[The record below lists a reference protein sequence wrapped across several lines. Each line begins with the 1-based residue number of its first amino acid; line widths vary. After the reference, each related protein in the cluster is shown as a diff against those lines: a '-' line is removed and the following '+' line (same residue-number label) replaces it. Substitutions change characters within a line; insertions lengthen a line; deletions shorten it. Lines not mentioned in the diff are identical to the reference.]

1 MTSTDLHSDRP
12 VPAETSVCVMGLGY
26 IGLPTASVLATKGF
40 RVTGVDVRPEVVDT
54 INRGEIH
61 IEEPDLDILVR
72 SAVNSGQ
79 LVASCEPQ
87 PADVFMICVPTP
99 IREDRSPDLTYI
111 REACRAIHPHVTR
124 GNLVILESTSPPRTT
139 EQVVATTAFSSKLE
153 IGKDVFVAHCPER
166 VLPGRILLEVVQ
178 NDRVVG
184 GMTLACAQR
193 AKHFYEAYVSGDVFT
208 TSALVAEV
216 TKLAENS
223 YRDVNIAFANELSM
237 LSDDLGIDPWDVIEL
252 ANRHPRVQ
260 ILSPGPG
267 VGGHCISVDPW
278 FLVHAQPERTK
289 LIRTAREV
297 NLKKPQ
303 FIVQHV
309 VQLAKQFESP
319 RVGCLG
325 LAYKADVDDI
335 RESPAVDIV
344 RGLVREGIGE
354 IMVCDPY
361 VRPEQFSDLPLRS
374 LTDVLDD
381 CPLILLLTDHRQFRD
396 IPKRVLQEK
405 VVVDTRGL
413 YR

>member
-1 MTSTDLHSDRP
+1 MTSMTQFSERL

-40 RVTGVDVRPEVVDT
+40 RVLGVDVRPEVVNT

-79 LVASCEPQ
+79 LVASHEPQ

-99 IREDRSPDLTYI
+99 IRDDRSPGLTYI
-111 REACRAIHPHVTR
+111 REACAAIHPHVTP
-124 GNLVILESTSPPRTT
+124 GNLIILESTSPPRTT
-139 EQVVATTAFSSKLE
+139 EQVVATTGIPANLT
-153 IGKDVFVAHCPER
+153 IGQDVFVAHCPER

-184 GMTLACAQR
+184 GMTSACAQR
-193 AKHFYEAYVSGDVFT
+193 AKHFYESYVSGEVFAT
-208 TSALVAEV
+208 NAIVAEV

-278 FLVHAQPERTK
+278 FLVHSDPERTK

-297 NLKKPQ
+297 NLSKPQ

-309 VQLAKQFESP
+309 KQLAKQFEKP

-344 RGLVREGIGE
+344 RGLQREGIGE

-361 VRPEQFSDLPLRS
+361 VQADEFEEFPLHSLSEVLEQ
-374 LTDVLDD
+374 

-396 IPKRVLQEK
+396 IPRRILQEK
-405 VVVDTRGL
+405 VIVDTRGL